1 MQITK
6 DLISFSKYIKK
17 INIVS
22 IYGGANIN
30 SQIKALK
37 EGAQIVV
44 GTPGRTLD
52 LINRKVLKL
61 NKIEYL
67 VLDEA
72 DEMLNMGFKEDID
85 KILSNTSSKKQTLF

>member
-1 MQITK
+1 MLANNEGFN
-6 DLISFSKYIKK
+6 LIFKIHQK

-52 LINRKVLKL
+52 LINKR
-61 NKIEYL
+61 
-67 VLDEA
+67 
-72 DEMLNMGFKEDID
+72 
-85 KILSNTSSKKQTLF
+85 S